1 MRMKEYRIAAIEAF
15 VRYVSADCPF
25 DEMEANE
32 YATLSET
39 LRNIPKAFLVSRA
52 GIRERTFYHYAIHL
66 DVPRKSPI
74 PISGIMS
81 LSASRKGMERFVQ
94 GCCMNG
100 ILYVVTPRHD
110 AILINAG
117 KLATALHEE
126 GKLPWWIMERVQNED
141 EYIYVNPTISCCK
154 KTTL

>member
-1 MRMKEYRIAAIEAF
+1 MRMKEYRTAAVKAF
-15 VRYVSADCPF
+15 IRYVTADCPF
-25 DEMEANE
+25 DDLKASE
-32 YATLSET
+32 YLTLSET
-39 LRNIPKAFLVSRA
+39 LRNIPRSFLVDQT
-52 GIRERTFYHYAIHL
+52 GMRERTFYHYAIHM

-100 ILYVVTPRHD
+100 ILYVVSPRRD
-110 AILINAG
+110 AILIDAS

-141 EYIYVNPTISCCK
+141 EYIYVNPTIDCCK
-154 KTTL
+154 RTTL